1 MKLVENS
8 ITQKNVEFMKNRS
21 EFQDQNRRE
30 SEKKLVPIQADTFD
44 AYKEL
49 AQPIE
54 QIYLNKLGEE
64 FDLRV
69 RCEYTPEGA
78 RYTATLKDQGEVVD
92 GTRNRLEI
100 ETDIS
105 QSAYE
110 FFASQN
116 KFPTLKQLRAPITD
130 NMTIDFIEGIDSPI
144 IEPET
149 HDATERE
156 ALVASLGELVEDRT
170 GDVTLNKAYLAHEL
184 AGTEK
189 DLYSPEALEA
199 FSYRIAEEMIAR
211 YRTGRNQ
218 VVVGLT
224 GMSGSG
230 KTTVTKMISE
240 LFSDEHKPIV
250 VSTDDYHRG
259 KQWLEE
265 TYGAPW
271 TEWDDPRVY
280 NTAELAF
287 DLQQLSE
294 GSPLLKR
301 HFDFEK
307 EETVFDEELLP
318 SPFVI
323 VEGLYA
329 GSSDLDTIRTLHYEL
344 PTGIATSVGRDVRRL
359 VIEDRANRAFPTPE
373 SRLKYQI
380 ESALPLY
387 LSQERPRKNSFSACE
402 RPMASRAISL
412 VQSIELAERVLE
424 AGEAPQG

>member
-1 MKLVENS
+1 MKLVENT

-30 SEKKLVPIQADTFD
+30 SEKKLVPTQIDAFD
-44 AYKEL
+44 SYKEI

-54 QIYLNKLGEE
+54 QTYLNQLGEE

-78 RYTATLKDQGEVVD
+78 RYTATLKDQGEVIN
-92 GTRNRLEI
+92 GTHNRLEI
-100 ETDIS
+100 ETEIN

-110 FFASQN
+110 FYASQN
-116 KFPTLKQLRAPITD
+116 KFPSLRQLRAPMAD
-130 NMTIDFIEGIDSPI
+130 NMTIDFIEGVAFPI

-149 HDATERE
+149 HDEAERE
-156 ALVASLGELVEDRT
+156 ILVASLGETVEDRT
-170 GDVTLNKAYLAHEL
+170 GDPTLNKAYLAHEL

-189 DLYSPEALEA
+189 DPYNPEALEA

-211 YRTGRNQ
+211 YRAGRNQ

-240 LFSDEHKPIV
+240 LFSDEYKPIV

-259 KQWLEE
+259 KQWLEA

-280 NTAELAF
+280 NTTELAF
-287 DLQQLSE
+287 DLQRLSE
-294 GSPLLKR
+294 GTPLLKR
-301 HFDFEK
+301 HFDFDK
-307 EETVFDEELLP
+307 EETVFDEEIQP

-329 GSSDLDTIRTLHYEL
+329 GSSDLEAVRTLHYEL

-380 ESALPLY
+380 ESALPIY
-387 LSQERPRKNSFSACE
+387 LNQERPRKNSFSACE

-412 VQSIELAERVLE
+412 VQTTE
-424 AGEAPQG
+424 

>member
-1 MKLVENS
+1 MKLVEKT

-21 EFQDQNRRE
+21 EFQDLTRRE
-30 SEKKLVPIQADTFD
+30 SEKKLVPIQADAFD

-54 QIYLNKLGEE
+54 QTYLNKLGEE

-69 RCEYTPEGA
+69 RCSYTPEGVH
-78 RYTATLKDQGEVVD
+78 YTATLKDQGEVIN
-92 GTRNRLEI
+92 GTRDRLEI
-100 ETDIS
+100 ETEIS

-110 FFASQN
+110 FFASQRQ
-116 KFPTLKQLRAPITD
+116 FPSLKQLRAPMAE
-130 NMTIDFIEGIDSPI
+130 NMTIDFIEGVTFPI

-149 HDATERE
+149 HDHAERE
-156 ALVASLGELVEDRT
+156 MLVASLGELVEDRT

-184 AGTEK
+184 AGTEN
-189 DLYSPEALEA
+189 DLYRPETLEA

-211 YRTGRNQ
+211 YRSGRNQ

-240 LFSDEHKPIV
+240 LFSDEYKPIV

-259 KQWLEE
+259 KQWLEA

-280 NTAELAF
+280 NTAELASN
-287 DLQQLSE
+287 LAQLAD
-294 GSPLLKR
+294 GTPLLKR

-307 EETVFDEELLP
+307 EETVFDEELQP

-323 VEGLYA
+323 IEGLYA
-329 GSSDLDTIRTLHYEL
+329 GSKDLNGVRSLHYEL

-380 ESALPLY
+380 ESALPMY
-387 LSQERPRKNSFSACE
+387 LSQERPGRNSFSGCE

-412 VQSIELAERVLE
+412 VQTTE
-424 AGEAPQG
+424 